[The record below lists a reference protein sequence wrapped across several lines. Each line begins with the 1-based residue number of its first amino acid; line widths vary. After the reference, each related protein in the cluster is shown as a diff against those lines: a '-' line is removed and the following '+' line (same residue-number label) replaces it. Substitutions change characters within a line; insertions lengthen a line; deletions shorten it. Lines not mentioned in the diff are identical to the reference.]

1 MPTSP
6 ALLARLAELTPDPL
20 ATLTP
25 DGEVLAANP
34 AWALAFGGE
43 TWLSDVHPDDRPAVE
58 SGLRKAV
65 LGQATT
71 VELRLRGKGER
82 LRHVEF
88 HLVGDP
94 TERAIHAHGRDVTR
108 RQKAGALVRATE
120 ARLEALA
127 QTPRDGIVSADH
139 RGRIVFWNKGA
150 ARIFGWRAD
159 DVRGRPLTILMPERY
174 RAAHRTGMER
184 FAARGEVRVAG
195 RTFEVEGLRRD
206 GGEFPMELSIGHA
219 DVGGEH
225 AFTAIVRDMSR
236 HVGTRTEL
244 RIAEQRFA
252 EVFEGAAVPIALL
265 LPTGVVTDANRAFC
279 GLTGRTAE
287 ELSGSAVGDLL
298 DPGDR
303 PALQAAV
310 DGLLAGRGVRWSGDL
325 RLVAGTGGDLHVSAH
340 VGLVRSSDSIPMH
353 LVVTLE
359 DLTERRRVLAA
370 LAAFETRYQALVAT
384 LPASAAA
391 ALGEGAPQ
399 ASPATAR

>member
-1 MPTSP
+1 MPTSR
-6 ALLARLAELTPDPL
+6 ALLARLAELTPDLL
-20 ATLTP
+20 ATLSP
-25 DGEVLAANP
+25 GGDVVAANP
-34 AWALAFGGE
+34 AWTLAFGGRS
-43 TWLSDVHPDDRPAVE
+43 WLDQVHPDDRPAADG
-58 SGLRKAV
+58 GLRKAV

-71 VELRLRGKGER
+71 VELRVRGKGER
-82 LRHVEF
+82 VRHVEF

-108 RQKAGALVRATE
+108 RQEAGVGMRAME

-139 RGRIVFWNKGA
+139 RGRIVFWNAGA

-184 FAARGEVRVAG
+184 FAVRGEVRVAG

-206 GGEFPMELSIGHA
+206 GGEFPMELCIGHA
-219 DVGGEH
+219 EVGGEH

-236 HVGTRTEL
+236 DVGTRTQL

-265 LPTGVVTDANRAFC
+265 LPTGILADANRAFC
-279 GLTGRTAE
+279 GLTGRSAE
-287 ELSGSAVGDLL
+287 ELTGSSLDDLL
-298 DPGDR
+298 DSDDR
-303 PALQAAV
+303 PALRAAV

-325 RLVAGTGGDLHVSAH
+325 ELVGQTGGELHVCAH
-340 VGLVRSSDSIPMH
+340 VGLVRSPDGIPTH
-353 LVVTLE
+353 LVLTLE
-359 DLTERRRVLAA
+359 DLTERRRVLDA
-370 LAAFETRYQALVAT
+370 LAAFEARYQALVAT
-384 LPASAAA
+384 LPGPAAA
-391 ALGEGAPQ
+391 ALGEAGPP
-399 ASPATAR
+399 ASPITSR